1 MQSPVARVQAEAL
14 SVKLFWYAYQKR
26 LYAYHAA
33 LHAFRLDLY
42 ACDERR
48 YR

>member
-1 MQSPVARVQAEAL
+1 MQSLVARVQAEAIP
-14 SVKLFWYAYQKR
+14 VKFFWYAYQKR
-26 LYAYHAA
+26 LYAYHAT

-42 ACDERR
+42 ACDEER